1 MAKFCLL
8 SRKQICIKSK
18 IHFTTA
24 GETLVEFIGYL
35 YGMLT
40 DLFEARK
47 LKMTT
52 RKWLKVSLS

>member
-1 MAKFCLL
+1 MNMDPKDFQFWVPLL
-8 SRKQICIKSK
+8 NC
-18 IHFTTA
+18 F
-24 GETLVEFIGYL
+24 VEFIGYL
-35 YGMLT
+35 YGTLT

>member
-1 MAKFCLL
+1 MLIAMTNGF
-8 SRKQICIKSK
+8 
-18 IHFTTA
+18 
-24 GETLVEFIGYL
+24 VEFIGYL
-35 YGMLT
+35 YGTLT